1 MNSNFVDYVTSIL
14 YYEMLY
20 FYKMYVIILENLG
33 VIIYMETIFGYC
45 DKCGSWYINVSFDKT
60 SCYFC
65 KNFPLKE
72 IPHQYTDNF
81 RWRDGDGKQAFI
93 EEVVKKS
100 PNLDQYL
107 FEHKD
112 EIIKA
117 ENDDMNAKMA
127 IGRAVLEGKNRAAQC
142 PSCGSS
148 NISKIGIIS
157 RAVSTS
163 LFGLASSKIGK
174 THKCNNCG
182 TTW

>member
-1 MNSNFVDYVTSIL
+1 M
-14 YYEMLY
+14 
-20 FYKMYVIILENLG
+20 K
-33 VIIYMETIFGYC
+33 TIFAYC
-45 DKCGSWYINVSFDKT
+45 DKCGSWYIDIDFNKDN
-60 SCYFC
+60 CYFC

-112 EIIKA
+112 EIIQA

-127 IGRAVLEGKNRAAQC
+127 IGRAILEEKNRSPKC

-148 NISKIGIIS
+148 NISKIGVVG
-157 RAVSTS
+157 RAVSFK
-163 LFGLASSKIGK
+163 LVGFASSKIGK

-182 TTW
+182 TMW